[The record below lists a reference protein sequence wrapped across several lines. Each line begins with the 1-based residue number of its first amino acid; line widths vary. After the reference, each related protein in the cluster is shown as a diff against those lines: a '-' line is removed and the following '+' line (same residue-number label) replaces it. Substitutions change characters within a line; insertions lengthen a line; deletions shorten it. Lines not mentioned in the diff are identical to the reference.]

1 MAVFLK
7 GANMCADDGKAKRG
21 PALFSERTGHR
32 IVGPRA
38 RVPRQLQLDDLINYV
53 PAGTGTGEPGD
64 DDRWVPVGD
73 DRMQAAVAYS
83 RIRGGTVTVVGPPIT
98 GKRPDQLMS
107 LARVRRGRPLKSGK
121 RCPHDKRKMCNSCV
135 SKSHGLLDVV
145 AAKSQGELVRRKV
158 DKFAARI
165 PAILGYIVSRG
176 KVVDDPSL
184 LRTKAL
190 KAEDGVTL
198 ALALKDDPVMRDAI
212 AVCTQ
217 GLPNLGV
224 FREMSQAIYSMR
236 HMLDAKQFA
245 DFLLDGVTTTRFCTV
260 LNMPQTASLSTGQ
273 DAHRLALCYAPMS
286 EAATEPDHPIVIG
299 LPALVEVLRML
310 EVPSER
316 RRLFISFVHN
326 GTGNPGVTRNLE
338 SFAPAASCIPARV
351 TIRVNQDPLTWANLC
366 VLMRTYSVVIIE
378 VSYFRASEVTALTV
392 AGILLRIL
400 PENVCTDG
408 MPVMHSALRGTPR
421 EAHALAL
428 FGVAQKHK
436 SFAAVAR
443 GQPLPSI
450 VVADDG
456 HTNLS
461 RVMRV
466 VPLVEKIAAVLDRE
480 APPDPSRQLATAASA
495 HTTA

>member
-7 GANMCADDGKAKRG
+7 GAFLCADDGKTKRG
-21 PALFSERTGHR
+21 PALFSERTGNR
-32 IVGPRA
+32 VVGPRA
-38 RVPRQLQLDDLINYV
+38 KVPRQLQLDDLVNYA
-53 PAGTGTGEPGD
+53 PAHTGDPENND
-64 DDRWVPVGD
+64 QWVPVGD
-73 DRMQAAVAYS
+73 GRMQAALAYS

-107 LARVRRGRPLKSGK
+107 LSRARRGRPLKSGK
-121 RCPHDKRKMCNSCV
+121 RCPHDKHKMCNSCI

-158 DKFAARI
+158 EKFTARI
-165 PAILGYIVSRG
+165 PVILGFIVSRG
-176 KVVDDPSL
+176 KIVDDSSL

-190 KAEDGVTL
+190 EAEDGVSL

-217 GLPNLGV
+217 GLPNLGA

-260 LNMPQTASLSTGQ
+260 LNMPQTASLSTGE

-299 LPALVEVLRML
+299 LPAMVEVLRML
-310 EVPSER
+310 DVPSKRER
-316 RRLFISFVHN
+316 LYISFVHN

-338 SFAPAASCIPARV
+338 SFAPAAACVPARV
-351 TIRVNQDPLTWANLC
+351 TIRVNQDPLTWAKLC
-366 VLMRTYSVVIIE
+366 VLMRTFPVVIIE

-400 PENVCTDG
+400 PENVCTQG

-421 EAHALAL
+421 EAHALSL
-428 FGVAQKHK
+428 FGVAQKHN

-461 RVMRV
+461 RVMRI

-480 APPDPSRQLATAASA
+480 VPADPSHQLATAASA